1 MESNDNFNENSY
13 ENSNNNDVI
22 LGFAEEV
29 ENGDLEIE
37 NFPSKLGGFPIWLVP
52 LKNNIS
58 LDFFKCSC
66 GKFLSFLLQLYCP
79 LEKKKNC
86 FHRMI
91 YVFYCNKCWKY
102 KNFVKVLRLNLPEN
116 SNYFKGENILNKSLI
131 LNDPLINELNKI
143 LKNQTEIL
151 DEFFITTSIEK
162 KEASKIYFNFYNN
175 IEEKSIKSND
185 SFNNN
190 NNNNFDF
197 FDEDLISIKNKNELN
212 EINNLTKEYL
222 NNNPN
227 FNIEKIEEESF
238 DEKENDKLLNI
249 NNDFFYDI
257 FSNVVEYDQQ
267 QIIRYY
273 RNNFFPLW
281 FTKNNILTVN
291 NIKCKNC
298 AGNVEF
304 EFQIMP
310 YIFLIEEKIAKNDIG
325 TIVVYT
331 CKNCCNNNNKKIE
344 GGFVQ
349 EYGFIQ
355 RTGENFRDFKDND
368 NIKNNNKNNNDNNN
382 NNVYFDDDDNKEIK
396 KKKKNKKK
404 KVKNDDENDK
414 IEEEEFI

>member
-1 MESNDNFNENSY
+1 MESNE
-13 ENSNNNDVI
+13 NNNNNEVI
-22 LGFAEEV
+22 LGFADPPEK
-29 ENGDLEIE
+29 GDLDIE

-52 LKNNIS
+52 LNNNIS

-66 GKFLSFLLQLYCP
+66 GNFLSFLLQLYCP

-190 NNNNFDF
+190 NNNFDF
-197 FDEDLISIKNKNELN
+197 FDDDLISIKNKNELN

-227 FNIEKIEEESF
+227 VNIEKIEEESF
-238 DEKENDKLLNI
+238 DEKENDKLLDI

-298 AGNVEF
+298 EGKVEF

-310 YIFLIEEKIAKNDIG
+310 YVFFIEEKISKIDIG

-368 NIKNNNKNNNDNNN
+368 NIKNNNNNDNNN
-382 NNVYFDDDDNKEIK
+382 IYFDDDDNKEIK

-404 KVKNDDENDK
+404 KKKDEENDK
-414 IEEEEFI
+414 IEEDEEFL

>member
-1 MESNDNFNENSY
+1 MESNE
-13 ENSNNNDVI
+13 NNNNNEVI

-29 ENGDLEIE
+29 EKDEFEIE
-37 NFPSKLGGFPIWLVP
+37 NFPSKLGGFPIWLLP

-66 GKFLSFLLQLYCP
+66 GKILSFLLQLYCP

-91 YVFYCNKCWKY
+91 YVFYCDKCWKY

-116 SNYFKGENILNKSLI
+116 SSFFKGENIINKDLI
-131 LNDPLINELNKI
+131 INDSLINELNNK
-143 LKNQTEIL
+143 LKLETEIL
-151 DEFFITTSIEK
+151 DEFFITTSAEK
-162 KEASKIYFNFYNN
+162 KEASKIYFNYYNN

-190 NNNNFDF
+190 NFDF
-197 FDEDLISIKNKNELN
+197 FEDDLISIKNKNELN

-227 FNIEKIEEESF
+227 VNIEKIEEESF
-238 DEKENDKLLNI
+238 DEKENDKLLDI

-298 AGNVEF
+298 EGKVEF

-310 YIFLIEEKIAKNDIG
+310 YVFFIEEKISKIDIG

-368 NIKNNNKNNNDNNN
+368 NVKNNNNN
-382 NNVYFDDDDNKEIK
+382 NNVNDNVNDNNINFEDDNNNEIKYK

-404 KVKNDDENDK
+404 KKKDEENDK
-414 IEEEEFI
+414 IEEDEEFI

>member
-1 MESNDNFNENSY
+1 MESNDFDKNNI
-13 ENSNNNDVI
+13 NNNNNEVI
-22 LGFAEEV
+22 LGFADSPEK
-29 ENGDLEIE
+29 GDLDIE

-52 LKNNIS
+52 LNNNIS

-66 GKFLSFLLQLYCP
+66 GNFLSFLLQLYCP

-86 FHRMI
+86 FHRML

-102 KNFVKVLRLNLPEN
+102 KNYVKVLRINLPEN
-116 SNYFKGENILNKSLI
+116 SKYFKGENIINKDLI

-143 LKNQTEIL
+143 LKTSTEIL
-151 DEFFITTSIEK
+151 DEYYITTSTEK
-162 KEASKIYFNFYNN
+162 KEAMNIYFNYYNN

-185 SFNNN
+185 SFNNIN
-190 NNNNFDF
+190 NNIFEID
-197 FDEDLISIKNKNELN
+197 DLLSIKNKNELN
-212 EINNLTKEYL
+212 EYNNLTKQYL
-222 NNNPN
+222 SNNPN
-227 FNIEKIEEESF
+227 VNIEEIEEESL
-238 DEKENDKLLNI
+238 DEKENDKLLDI
-249 NNDFFYDI
+249 NHDLFYDI
-257 FSNVVEYDQQ
+257 FSSVVEYDQQ

-273 RNNFFPLW
+273 RNNYYPLW

-291 NIKCKNC
+291 NTKCKNC
-298 AGNVEF
+298 GGNVEF

-310 YIFLIEEKIAKNDIG
+310 YIFLLEEKISKIDIG
-325 TIVVYT
+325 TIVIYT

-344 GGFVQ
+344 GGFLQ

-368 NIKNNNKNNNDNNN
+368 NIKNNNNNN
-382 NNVYFDDDDNKEIK
+382 NNNIYFDDENNKEIHQK

-404 KVKNDDENDK
+404 KIDNKKEDENEK

>member
-1 MESNDNFNENSY
+1 MESNE
-13 ENSNNNDVI
+13 NNNNNEVI

-29 ENGDLEIE
+29 EKDEFEIE
-37 NFPSKLGGFPIWLVP
+37 NFPSKLGGFPIWLLP

-66 GKFLSFLLQLYCP
+66 GKILSFLLQLYCP

-116 SNYFKGENILNKSLI
+116 SSFFKGENIINKDLI

-143 LKNQTEIL
+143 LKTSTEIL
-151 DEFFITTSIEK
+151 DEYYITTSTEK
-162 KEASKIYFNFYNN
+162 KEAMNIYFNYYNN

-190 NNNNFDF
+190 NFDF
-197 FDEDLISIKNKNELN
+197 FEDDLISIKNKNELN

-227 FNIEKIEEESF
+227 VNIEKIEEESF
-238 DEKENDKLLNI
+238 DEKENDKLLDI

-281 FTKNNILTVN
+281 FNKNNILTVN

-298 AGNVEF
+298 EGKVEF

-310 YIFLIEEKIAKNDIG
+310 YVFFIEEKISKIDIG

-368 NIKNNNKNNNDNNN
+368 NIKNNNNNVNVNDNNINFEDDN
-382 NNVYFDDDDNKEIK
+382 NNEIKYK

-404 KVKNDDENDK
+404 KKKDEENDK
-414 IEEEEFI
+414 IEEDEEFL